1 MKLNI
6 KLLGRNFISALVIM
20 DFHKNKVIM
29 HIHVSD
35 HKCEVTVHVLATEII
50 L

>member
-1 MKLNI
+1 
-6 KLLGRNFISALVIM
+6 M

-29 HIHVSD
+29 HIHVSV
-35 HKCEVTVHVLATEII
+35 HKCEVTAYELATEMI

>member
-1 MKLNI
+1 MKPDI
-6 KLLGRNFISALVIM
+6 KPLGRNSISALVIM

-29 HIHVSD
+29 HIHVSV
-35 HKCEVTVHVLATEII
+35 HKCEVTDYDLATEMI